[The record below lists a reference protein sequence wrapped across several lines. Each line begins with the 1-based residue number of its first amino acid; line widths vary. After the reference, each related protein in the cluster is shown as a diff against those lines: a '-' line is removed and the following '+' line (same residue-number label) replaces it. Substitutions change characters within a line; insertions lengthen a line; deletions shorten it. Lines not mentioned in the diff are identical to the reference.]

1 MCDSSL
7 LFRHLSRVFALA
19 LIAIVGPA
27 AAQAETVTIRL
38 GTILPSGTVQHQLLQ
53 SMAEQW
59 RKVSD
64 GTVKVVLYP
73 DGRLGGESEM
83 VKKMRIKQIGGS
95 VLSAVGLSEIDPGV
109 TGLMLMPMMFRSW
122 AEVDYVRENMRS
134 EIEQRLR
141 AKGYEVLFW
150 ADAGWVQFFSKDPG
164 ASPDDLRKMKVFV
177 WAGDPQQS
185 AIMQSA
191 GFRPVGLETTDIP
204 LGLNTNLINMVP
216 LPPVVA
222 LAGQIYGPAPHMLEI
237 NWTPIVGAAVV
248 RADLWAKLPAAL
260 QKQLREI
267 ASATGA
273 ELRAEGRRES
283 DESVRVMQ
291 QKGLKVRK
299 LSPEETTTWRTLVE
313 STYPQ
318 IRGSMVPADI
328 FDKVQHL
335 LADFRQTPAARP

>member
-1 MCDSSL
+1 MHDSLS
-7 LFRHLSRVFALA
+7 LFRPISRFFIITLATVFGLA
-19 LIAIVGPA
+19 TAH
-27 AAQAETVTIRL
+27 AETVTIRL
-38 GTILPSGTVQHQLLQ
+38 GTILPSGTVQHQQLQ

-59 RKVSD
+59 RKASN
-64 GTVKVVLYP
+64 GTVKVILYP

-150 ADAGWVQFFSKDPG
+150 ADAGWVEFFSKEPG
-164 ASPDDLRKMKVFV
+164 ATPDDIRKMKVFV

-222 LAGQIYGPAPHMLEI
+222 LAGQIYGPAPYMLEI

-248 RADLWAKLPAAL
+248 RADLWEKLPATL
-260 QKQLREI
+260 QKQLSEI

-283 DESVRVMQ
+283 EESVKVMQ

-299 LSPEETTTWRTLVE
+299 LSPEETATWRTLVE

-328 FDKVQHL
+328 FDQVQHL